1 MIEKSISLSR
11 QLESLRTVL
20 EPSAVEY
27 MKMSVSTTA
36 ASIVNSKLG
45 GMPYLPKGTNHP
57 QDEKS
62 QYMLLL
68 AQVNFSEGFFP
79 SPFPTKG
86 LLQFFISPSA
96 YEQALETGG
105 ILPTNYFHVRY
116 YPTITTE
123 NLVTDFSYLQQ
134 AQTDRLPIKHELPL
148 SFSKE
153 IEPVSATDYRLTH
166 FITPKLMEQF
176 TNTEHQLFPEIYLHY
191 FSGAYMKTGGYPYFI
206 GEDIRKN
213 DLSRQ
218 TYDTLLLQIISDDE
232 LDIMWGDCGV
242 LKFFINR
249 DKLEKLDFSDVLLF
263 TEEY

>member
-20 EPSAVEY
+20 EPSVAEY
-27 MKMSVSTTA
+27 MKMSVSTKA
-36 ASIVNSKLG
+36 ASVINSKLG
-45 GMPYLPKGTNHP
+45 GMSYLPRGTAHP
-57 QDEKS
+57 QDEKAE
-62 QYMLLL
+62 YMLLL

-79 SPFPTKG
+79 SPFPTQG

-96 YEQALETGG
+96 YEQTLNIGG
-105 ILPTNYFHVRY
+105 ILTTNCFHIRYHPT
-116 YPTITTE
+116 TTTE
-123 NLVTDFSYLQQ
+123 NAVTDFSYLQ
-134 AQTDRLPIKHELPL
+134 PIQPNRRPVKNELAL

-153 IEPVSATDYRLTH
+153 LEPVSATDYRLTH

-176 TNTEHQLFPEIYLHY
+176 TKTEHQIFPEIYLRY
-191 FSGAYMKTGGYPYFI
+191 FSGADMKMGGYPYFI

-213 DLSRQ
+213 NPALQ
-218 TYDTLLLQIISDDE
+218 TYDTLLLQIVSDDE

-263 TEEY
+263 TEDY

>member
-20 EPSAVEY
+20 EPSVVEY
-27 MKMSVSTTA
+27 MKMSVSTKA
-36 ASIVNSKLG
+36 ARVINCKLG
-45 GMPYLPKGTNHP
+45 GMPYLPRGTTHP
-57 QDEKS
+57 KDEKAE
-62 QYMLLL
+62 YMLLL

-96 YEQALETGG
+96 YEQTLKTGG
-105 ILPTNYFHVRY
+105 ILTTNYFHVRY

-123 NLVTDFSYLQQ
+123 DLVTDFSYLQH
-134 AQTDRLPIKHELPL
+134 AQSYIMPIKNELPL

-166 FITPKLMEQF
+166 YITPKLMAQF
-176 TNTEHQLFPEIYLHY
+176 AKNEHQPFPEIYLYY
-191 FSGAYMKTGGYPYFI
+191 FSGADMKMGGYPYFI
-206 GEDIRKN
+206 GQDIRGN
-213 DLSRQ
+213 DPSLQ
-218 TYDTLLLQIISDDE
+218 TYDTLLLQIVSNDAI
-232 LDIMWGDCGV
+232 DIMWGDCGV

-263 TEEY
+263 TEDY